1 MLEETVGAPARAQ
14 TRSQNDDRW
23 YAPDRDLAYVGPELI
38 RRALLNI
45 DVAQLISEPPFDD
58 LAIKFMLS
66 ELIESFGEA
75 AKHLANGVNACWRG
89 DSDGPN
95 AAFAAFCKVPVEVRT
110 VIMAKLGAMLLGA
123 IYTSLQDVTPVD
135 GSPPHHRSLQS
146 LVSAAEEFANRAGVS
161 CGSERPVREEASHG
175 PE

>member
-45 DVAQLISEPPFDD
+45 DVAQVRSEPPFGWL
-58 LAIKFMLS
+58 LAPTRYD
-66 ELIESFGEA
+66 IEHEFGEA
-75 AKHLANGVNACWRG
+75 AKQLALGVNACWK
-89 DSDGPN
+89 SDPAGPQ
-95 AAFAAFCKVPVEVRT
+95 AAFDGFCAAPAEVRV

-135 GSPPHHRSLQS
+135 GSPPNHRSLQS
-146 LVSAAEEFANRAGVS
+146 LVSAAEEFAKRAEVS

-175 PE
+175 PA

>member
-38 RRALLNI
+38 RRALLKI
-45 DVAQLISEPPFDD
+45 DLDQVCSEAPFAGLLLRYSVAD
-58 LAIKFMLS
+58 
-66 ELIESFGEA
+66 IEHYFGEA
-75 AKHLANGVNACWRG
+75 AKQLALGVNACWKA
-89 DSDGPN
+89 DAAGPEV
-95 AAFAAFCKVPVEVRT
+95 AFGGFCAVPAEVRV

-146 LVSAAEEFANRAGVS
+146 LLAAAEEFAKRAEVS
-161 CGSERPVREEASHG
+161 CGSERTVREEAS
-175 PE
+175 